1 MKRIFIILSL
11 ISAILISQRPVIIGD
26 INGDFSVDVLDIVG
40 LVTIILGGTEPEI
53 NEFVAGDINFDGSL
67 DVLDIVELVTSIIMP
82 PDCPDNFDNCSNVPD
97 QCCDINHESAYLQC
111 EDCHILDYINT
122 ESPNHLEQFFPHSDC
137 NICHMATGWQDI
149 LFQHTILDVSCNICH
164 LADLQVANQLVNQ
177 HNTLSSN
184 CDICHTTQTWPELD
198 FLHEV
203 TGFVLEGLHE
213 GLACNSCHESSW
225 LAVTDECSTCHQP
238 DWEFTTEPIHS
249 EQIFHPEDCIDCHD
263 AYGWIPSIFE
273 HDLPQQAPCSSCH
286 IADFDNANILE
297 PDHQNFTTDC
307 QICHVSTQWNN
318 VNFDHNST
326 EFPLVGSH
334 QTANC
339 EGCHSEGYT
348 DIETTCENCHLDDYD
363 LTENP
368 DHTVQTF
375 LSADCEDCHTAVN
388 WTDIIFEH
396 GLPEQAEC
404 STCHDANYQ
413 ATETPIHSDEVY
425 EAADCELCHNNDAW
439 SPSIFVHLPEETT
452 CNICHTANL
461 DTANLNIGGHL
472 GFGEN
477 CIDCHQS
484 TQWQEILF
492 DHSTTGFLL
501 VDSHDGPLC
510 GDCHGVEDTPTLCQG
525 CHLDDYDLTET
536 PVHSVQTF
544 LSADCENCHTAVNW
558 TDIIFEH
565 GLPEQAE
572 CSTCHDANY
581 QATESPIHSDEVYEA
596 GDCEL
601 CHNNDAW
608 SPSIFVHLPEET
620 TCNICHTANLDTANV
635 NIGGHL
641 GFGENCIDCHQST
654 QWQEI
659 IFDHSTTDFPLIDS
673 HDGPLCGDCHDVGV
687 PPTVC
692 ESCHFEEFVATENP
706 DHQTQIFLSSDCEFC
721 HSAVNWL
728 DIIYD
733 HGLPEQAACSTCHDA
748 DLQIANTNVTD
759 HLGFPSDC
767 TVCHLATN
775 WTEITFDHSQTEF
788 PLDGAHQS
796 SECSNCHVEGYVDL
810 PTDCGYCHLDEYNQ
824 TQNPNHLTAIYPLA
838 ECESC
843 HNAEAWAPDIYSHLP
858 DVESC
863 NICHLADLIDA
874 NTTILGHSEL
884 PNNCTLCHATELWDD
899 LSPFDH
905 SLTAFELEGSHLE
918 VDCLICHD
926 SGFSLTATECYV
938 CHTAEYDNTTEPI
951 HITQIYPAD
960 DCEYCHSAVDWL
972 PEIFDHLMPVSTSCS
987 VCHLTEWD
995 GANLTV
1001 PNHESY
1007 GDLCEIC
1014 HTPDNWEA
1022 EVDHS
1027 FENTGFELEGLHL
1040 AVSCNGC
1047 HPNGLGNNGEVRDCA
1062 SSDCHITD
1070 YDNSNENHHYNVPSG
1085 GFPSNYCEL
1094 CHNAV
1099 NENFSPSIFIHELNN
1114 DDCNFCHQFDYDNA
1128 IQPNHSPIGYV
1139 DDCSTCH
1146 ETVAWQGVDPHAISG
1161 TDCSDCHN
1169 YSGNYNDPVPNI
1181 DHNSAPKLGNSI
1193 DNCEICHT
1201 STNSWSSLNFG
1212 ASRHDGSIYQI
1223 YFDIYSNDHQG
1234 EWDNS
1239 CTNNCHVNGDF
1250 DSYSCY
1256 EGCHEHSQT
1265 GMLNEHCE
1273 DGPCANCS
1281 GSNGYWNIG
1290 FINYTNGSWTNPA
1303 TFVQCYGC
1311 HPDGDKDGPCGDD

>member
-1 MKRIFIILSL
+1 M
-11 ISAILISQRPVIIGD
+11 
-26 INGDFSVDVLDIVG
+26 
-40 LVTIILGGTEPEI
+40 
-53 NEFVAGDINFDGSL
+53 
-67 DVLDIVELVTSIIMP
+67 
-82 PDCPDNFDNCSNVPD
+82 
-97 QCCDINHESAYLQC
+97 
-111 EDCHILDYINT
+111 EDT
-122 ESPNHLEQFFPHSDC
+122 P
-137 NICHMATGWQDI
+137 
-149 LFQHTILDVSCNICH
+149 
-164 LADLQVANQLVNQ
+164 
-177 HNTLSSN
+177 TL
-184 CDICHTTQTWPELD
+184 
-198 FLHEV
+198 
-203 TGFVLEGLHE
+203 
-213 GLACNSCHESSW
+213 
-225 LAVTDECSTCHQP
+225 
-238 DWEFTTEPIHS
+238 
-249 EQIFHPEDCIDCHD
+249 
-263 AYGWIPSIFE
+263 
-273 HDLPQQAPCSSCH
+273 
-286 IADFDNANILE
+286 
-297 PDHQNFTTDC
+297 C
-307 QICHVSTQWNN
+307 Q
-318 VNFDHNST
+318 
-326 EFPLVGSH
+326 G
-334 QTANC
+334 
-339 EGCHSEGYT
+339 
-348 DIETTCENCHLDDYD
+348 CHLDEYD
-363 LTENP
+363 LAENP
-368 DHTVQTF
+368 DHSVQTF
-375 LSADCEDCHTAVN
+375 LPADCEDCHTAVN

-413 ATETPIHSDEVY
+413 ATESPIHSDEVY
-425 EAADCELCHNNDAW
+425 EAGDCELCHNNDAW

-461 DTANLNIGGHL
+461 DTANVNIGGHL

-492 DHSTTGFLL
+492 DHSITGFSL

-510 GDCHGVEDTPTLCQG
+510 GDCHGVEDTPTFCQG
-525 CHLDDYDLTET
+525 CHLDEYDLAEN
-536 PVHSVQTF
+536 PDHSVQTF

>member
-1 MKRIFIILSL
+1 M
-11 ISAILISQRPVIIGD
+11 ISQRPVIIGD

-413 ATETPIHSDEVY
+413 ATE
-425 EAADCELCHNNDAW
+425 
-439 SPSIFVHLPEETT
+439 
-452 CNICHTANL
+452 
-461 DTANLNIGGHL
+461 
-472 GFGEN
+472 
-477 CIDCHQS
+477 
-484 TQWQEILF
+484 
-492 DHSTTGFLL
+492 
-501 VDSHDGPLC
+501 
-510 GDCHGVEDTPTLCQG
+510 
-525 CHLDDYDLTET
+525 
-536 PVHSVQTF
+536 
-544 LSADCENCHTAVNW
+544 
-558 TDIIFEH
+558 
-565 GLPEQAE
+565 
-572 CSTCHDANY
+572 
-581 QATESPIHSDEVYEA
+581 SPIHSDEVYEA

-951 HITQIYPAD
+951 NITQIYPAD

>member
-1 MKRIFIILSL
+1 M
-11 ISAILISQRPVIIGD
+11 ISQRPVIIGD

-413 ATETPIHSDEVY
+413 ATESPIHSDEVY
-425 EAADCELCHNNDAW
+425 EAGDCELCHNNDAW

-461 DTANLNIGGHL
+461 DTANVNIGGHL

>member
-425 EAADCELCHNNDAW
+425 EAA
-439 SPSIFVHLPEETT
+439 
-452 CNICHTANL
+452 
-461 DTANLNIGGHL
+461 
-472 GFGEN
+472 
-477 CIDCHQS
+477 
-484 TQWQEILF
+484 
-492 DHSTTGFLL
+492 
-501 VDSHDGPLC
+501 
-510 GDCHGVEDTPTLCQG
+510 
-525 CHLDDYDLTET
+525 
-536 PVHSVQTF
+536 
-544 LSADCENCHTAVNW
+544 
-558 TDIIFEH
+558 
-565 GLPEQAE
+565 
-572 CSTCHDANY
+572 
-581 QATESPIHSDEVYEA
+581 
-596 GDCEL
+596 DCEL